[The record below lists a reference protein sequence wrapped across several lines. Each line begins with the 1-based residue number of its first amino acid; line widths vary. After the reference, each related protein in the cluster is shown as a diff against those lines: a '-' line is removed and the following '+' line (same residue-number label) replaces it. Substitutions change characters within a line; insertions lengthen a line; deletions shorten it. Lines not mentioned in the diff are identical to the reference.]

1 MSELAR
7 AMELVGNKWALH
19 IVESLLGGPR
29 RFTEIERSLGDVNPK
44 LITVR
49 LRELEADGLVSRT
62 AYAEVPP
69 RVEYALTEW
78 GRELRPTIAA
88 LRRTHAVNKPASA
101 EQRDKRR
108 ACDRERRRR
117 QRNEQADAA
126 DDPIPGEERGRD
138 ALLFGERERGVMRDE
153 VPHEHEGARD
163 LDERTQI

>member
-19 IVESLLGGPR
+19 IVDELLGGPR

-49 LRELEADGLVSRT
+49 LRELEAAGLVSRR

-78 GRELRPTIAA
+78 GRDLRPTI
-88 LRRTHAVNKPASA
+88 
-101 EQRDKRR
+101 
-108 ACDRERRRR
+108 
-117 QRNEQADAA
+117 
-126 DDPIPGEERGRD
+126 D
-138 ALLFGERERGVMRDE
+138 ALLRFVRRGRL
-153 VPHEHEGARD
+153 ARRKH
-163 LDERTQI
+163 LGRAEALTIVSES